1 MSEFEDRQDAA
12 PAIDT
17 PATSATAPLPTG
29 VASPEQLLEPEDIA
43 ALADTGMSD
52 EDDLEAVAAVE
63 GSGDFSRDDASAA
76 SDAVLAS
83 PADEN
88 VRREPP
94 PKYPE
99 VSDAVASPAGGDDAP
114 LLDDALEDGIASV
127 FAALHAAAR
136 DGEIG
141 ASDEPAGPLSDD
153 EATDGITF
161 RLLGELDRLWHRA
174 A

>member
-1 MSEFEDRQDAA
+1 MSEFEDRQDAT

-17 PATSATAPLPTG
+17 PATSAAAPLPAG
-29 VASPEQLLEPEDIA
+29 AASPDTAPDSVDIA
-43 ALADTGMSD
+43 ALVEASMSD

-76 SDAVLAS
+76 DEEPVSVAEAS
-83 PADEN
+83 APRELPPA
-88 VRREPP
+88 
-94 PKYPE
+94 YPE
-99 VSDAVASPAGGDDAP
+99 VSDAVAAPGDDVP

-141 ASDEPAGPLSDD
+141 ESDEPAGPLSDD

>member
-17 PATSATAPLPTG
+17 PATGATAPVSTAPA
-29 VASPEQLLEPEDIA
+29 VAETPNDMDVVGENARS
-43 ALADTGMSD
+43 SD
-52 EDDLEAVAAVE
+52 QDDLEAIAAVE
-63 GSGDFSRDDASAA
+63 GIGSANDDADDAGLAA
-76 SDAVLAS
+76 VVDVS
-83 PADEN
+83 PRDLPL
-88 VRREPP
+88 V
-94 PKYPE
+94 YPE
-99 VSDAVASPAGGDDAP
+99 VSDAVATRSDAEDAP
-114 LLDDALEDGIASV
+114 LLDDAIEDGIASV
-127 FAALHAAAR
+127 FAALQAAAR

-141 ASDEPAGPLSDD
+141 LSDEPPGPLSDD

>member
-17 PATSATAPLPTG
+17 PATGATAPFLIGPVRPETIPDTADS
-29 VASPEQLLEPEDIA
+29 VAIEASA
-43 ALADTGMSD
+43 SD
-52 EDDLEAVAAVE
+52 EDDLDAVAAVE
-63 GSGDFSRDDASAA
+63 GSGDFARDELSDIPAA
-76 SDAVLAS
+76 DTVYAAGEAS
-83 PADEN
+83 PDLSPA
-88 VRREPP
+88 
-94 PKYPE
+94 YPDI
-99 VSDAVASPAGGDDAP
+99 SDAVATPARSEDA
-114 LLDDALEDGIASV
+114 LLDDTLEDGIASV
-127 FAALHAAAR
+127 FAALQAAAR

-141 ASDEPAGPLSDD
+141 LLEESSGPLSEG

>member
-1 MSEFEDRQDAA
+1 MSELEDRQDAA

-17 PATSATAPLPTG
+17 PATSADAPLAAGLASADRLPDATDMATG
-29 VASPEQLLEPEDIA
+29 GQVGVSGE
-43 ALADTGMSD
+43 ADQ
-52 EDDLEAVAAVE
+52 EAVAAVE
-63 GSGDFSRDDASAA
+63 VSGDLAGDEARHVADAVSASAA
-76 SDAVLAS
+76 DDSA
-83 PADEN
+83 
-88 VRREPP
+88 RRELPP
-94 PKYPE
+94 AYPE
-99 VSDAVASPAGGDDAP
+99 VSDAVVSRGDEMP
-114 LLDDALEDGIASV
+114 LLDEVLEDGIASV

-141 ASDEPAGPLSDD
+141 ESDEPAGLLSDD